1 MAAIDVRC
9 DGSRDDGWVCAVT
22 LREGDLELSSHRVR
36 VSVADLDRLAPGNRD
51 PGRLVETSFAFLLER
66 ESPQM
71 ILRSFELSEIGR
83 YFPDSESEIRGRMS
97 GA

>member
-1 MAAIDVRC
+1 
-9 DGSRDDGWVCAVT
+9 
-22 LREGDLELSSHRVR
+22 
-36 VSVADLDRLAPGNRD
+36 
-51 PGRLVETSFAFLLER
+51 
-66 ESPQM
+66 M